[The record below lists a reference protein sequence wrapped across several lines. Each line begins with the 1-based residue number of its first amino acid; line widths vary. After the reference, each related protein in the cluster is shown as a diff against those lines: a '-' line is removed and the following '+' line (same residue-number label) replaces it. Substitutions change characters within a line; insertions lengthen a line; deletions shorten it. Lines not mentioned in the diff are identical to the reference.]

1 MVTKNLSLE
10 LKEDKIL
17 AIALHPGWVQTD
29 MGGANALTSC
39 ETCVAG
45 ILKMAQGFEEKHNGL
60 FYDFKGESILW

>member
-17 AIALHPGWVQTD
+17 AIALHPGWVQTEI
-29 MGGANALTSC
+29 GGPGANTSS
-39 ETCVAG
+39 EACVAG

-60 FYDFKGESILW
+60 LYDFKGELIPW